1 MLYLLDQ
8 MKESLQKEFG
18 RAFTD
23 YLDKDIGSWVQD
35 LPAQIVTCGL
45 QTLWT
50 AQIEKVNIRLNK

>member
-1 MLYLLDQ
+1 

-18 RAFTD
+18 RALTD
-23 YLDKDIGSWVQD
+23 YLDKEMGVWVEE

-50 AQIEKVNIRLNK
+50 ALIEKVI